1 MTYLSETQE
10 DYLLDI
16 LEQVKANSVARI
28 KDIAQKRH
36 VSLPTAVSAIKTL
49 AEKNIIKHEKYSY
62 IQLTDYG
69 LSIAQTLIERKRQ
82 ILKFLVNTLGLNEDI
97 ALKDAHKL
105 EHDLSDET
113 LNMLMK
119 LNEFLALNPH
129 IKAEFDKFSKM
140 EAKMTLNEVKV
151 GESARIVKILDSP
164 IKNKLLSMGAKPQ
177 TIVKVEKKAPL
188 GDPIEVTLLGYHLTL
203 RKDEAQNIVVEVQ

>member
-129 IKAEFDKFSKM
+129 IKTEFDKFSKM
-140 EAKMTLNEVKV
+140 EAKMTLNELKV

-203 RKDEAQNIVVEVQ
+203 RKDEAQNIVVEV

>member
-16 LEQVKANSVARI
+16 LEQVKSSAVARI

-69 LSIAQTLIERKRQ
+69 LEIAQALIERKRQ
-82 ILKFLVNTLGLNEDI
+82 ILKFLVNTLGLDEEI

-119 LNEFLALNPH
+119 LNEFLTLKPH

-140 EAKMTLNEVKV
+140 EAKMTLNELKV
-151 GESARIVKILDSP
+151 GESAKIVKILDSP

-177 TIVKVEKKAPL
+177 TIIKVEKKAPL
-188 GDPIEVTLLGYHLTL
+188 GDPIETTLLGYHLTL
-203 RKDEAQNIVVEVQ
+203 RKDEAQSIIVEVE

>member
-97 ALKDAHKL
+97 ALKDTHKL

-140 EAKMTLNEVKV
+140 EAKMTLNELKV

-203 RKDEAQNIVVEVQ
+203 RKDEAQNIVVEV